1 MASVKDIQAAD
12 WQLSINGVGIVEQGL
27 NDVKQCVNL
36 ILLTR
41 KGSDPL
47 RPEFGCDMYLYIDQP
62 VHIAL
67 PKMKKAML
75 EAIRQWE
82 PRIEV
87 LGITHDLEIDKQ

>member
-12 WQLSINGVGIVEQGL
+12 WQLSTEGVGIVVQGL
-27 NDVKQCVNL
+27 DDIRQCVNI

-47 RPEFGCDMYLYIDQP
+47 RPEFGCDMYLYIDKP
-62 VHIAL
+62 IHTAL
-67 PKMKKAML
+67 PLMIKAML

-82 PRIEV
+82 PRIDIT
-87 LGITHDLEIDKQ
+87 GITHDLDFGG